1 MAQILHERLRG
12 RLRLL
17 LLVLRAAGFVFEH
30 PDNPENLIEVTP
42 ETFESA
48 MARTRQD
55 YELSRGK
62 QPNARM
68 EGMSAKGGF
77 HKNVMANNDSCC
89 PNGKD
94 MKNTSGPSLST
105 GAPTGAVARRAQPVK
120 LATAS

>member
-55 YELSRGK
+55 YELSHGK

-68 EGMSAKGGF
+68 EGMSAKEGF
-77 HKNVMANNDSCC
+77 HKNVMANNDTCD
-89 PNGKD
+89 PNGKG
-94 MKNTSGPSLST
+94 MNKWTQSFCWCTNKSR
-105 GAPTGAVARRAQPVK
+105 ACWAQPTGPA
-120 LATAS
+120 ATS